1 MVEPPPKT
9 RPLPLF
15 AWEKQQRAERQ
26 RMARVR
32 RIWLRRTTML
42 GIGMTALGLTIT
54 RPPLPRLVWNASA
67 SAPIGLYAVSPG
79 TAPGRGDMVI
89 AWPPAAARQL
99 AAHRHYLPANV
110 PLVKRVVAVAGDTIC
125 GVDRTVTVNG
135 RRVALRRAADAAG
148 RPLPAWQGCIR
159 LAPGMVFL
167 LMTETPD
174 SFDGR
179 YFGPTAARDV
189 IGRATPLWLR

>member
-42 GIGMTALGLTIT
+42 GIGMTALGLTIA

-89 AWPPAAARQL
+89 AWPPESARQL
-99 AAHRHYLPANV
+99 AAHRRYLPANV

-125 GVDRTVTVNG
+125 GTDRTVTVNG
-135 RRVALRRAADAAG
+135 RPVALRRAADAAG

-159 LAPGMVFL
+159 LPPDMVFL

-179 YFGPTAARDV
+179 YFGPTAARDL
-189 IGRATPLWLR
+189 IGKATPLWLR

>member
-15 AWEKQQRAERQ
+15 AWEKHQRAERQ
-26 RMARVR
+26 RIARVR
-32 RIWLRRTTML
+32 HMWLRRTTL
-42 GIGMTALGLTIT
+42 FGIGITALGLTIA

-79 TAPGRGDMVI
+79 TAPERGDMVI
-89 AWPPAAARQL
+89 AWPPASARQL
-99 AAHRHYLPANV
+99 AAHRRYLPANV

-125 GVDRTVTVNG
+125 GVDRTVTVDG
-135 RRVALRRAADAAG
+135 RPVALRRTADAAG

-167 LMTETPD
+167 LMTEIPD

>member
-15 AWEKQQRAERQ
+15 AWEKEQRAQRQ

-32 RIWLRRTTML
+32 RKWLRRTVLL
-42 GIGMTALGLTIT
+42 GIGMAALGLTIAQ
-54 RPPLPRLVWNASA
+54 PPLPRLVWNASA

-99 AAHRHYLPANV
+99 AAHRRYLPANV

-125 GVDRTVTVNG
+125 GTDRTVTVNG
-135 RRVALRRAADAAG
+135 RPVALRRAADAAG

-167 LMTETPD
+167 LMAETPD

-179 YFGPTAARDV
+179 YFGPTSARDV
-189 IGRATPLWLR
+189 IGRAIPLWLR